1 VLEYET
7 AMTPMASNVL
17 AGYWSHDIG
26 GFLGQQIDPE
36 LYVRWVEFGAFSPIL
51 RIHSDHGSRLPWDFP
66 PADGQIA
73 ADFFR
78 LRYALMPYIYTA
90 ARDFYDTGVA
100 LLRPMYYD
108 YPQEEDAYR
117 YTEQYM
123 FGPSLLVAPVAVA
136 ADPACGLAPKA
147 VWLPAGEWT
156 DIFTG
161 EVFTGPLKMVYA
173 TPMDRIPV
181 FARAGAILTE
191 YPPKQN
197 TTEKSSRLILEVF
210 PGAEGRARLY
220 DDAGEGMAYQAGSCA
235 WTDLHY
241 RESASEL
248 ELSIGA
254 TTGTFAGQGSE
265 RQVELRVH
273 HCAAG
278 SSVKVDGTAI
288 PASAQ
293 EEDKAHKL
301 LRIEL
306 PSSSIRQALDVQIG
320 KDAVATSP

>member
-1 VLEYET
+1 
-7 AMTPMASNVL
+7 
-17 AGYWSHDIG
+17 
-26 GFLGQQIDPE
+26 
-36 LYVRWVEFGAFSPIL
+36 
-51 RIHSDHGSRLPWDFP
+51 
-66 PADGQIA
+66 
-73 ADFFR
+73 
-78 LRYALMPYIYTA
+78 
-90 ARDFYDTGVA
+90 
-100 LLRPMYYD
+100 
-108 YPQEEDAYR
+108 
-117 YTEQYM
+117 
-123 FGPSLLVAPVAVA
+123 
-136 ADPACGLAPKA
+136 
-147 VWLPAGEWT
+147 
-156 DIFTG
+156 
-161 EVFTGPLKMVYA
+161 
-173 TPMDRIPV
+173 
-181 FARAGAILTE
+181 
-191 YPPKQN
+191 
-197 TTEKSSRLILEVF
+197 
-210 PGAEGRARLY
+210 
-220 DDAGEGMAYQAGSCA
+220 MAYQAGSCA